1 MMTGDRIP
9 SEWLQWLKTEQIP
22 VYLWMTE
29 DPFYFDVSMTIAP
42 FADAVLTI
50 EQNALDAYRQMG
62 LQHVYYVPIP
72 VNQRLLR
79 NNLLKPLFTQICF

>member
-1 MMTGDRIP
+1 MMTGNRIP

-42 FADAVLTI
+42 LADAVLTI
-50 EQNALDAYRQMG
+50 EQNALDAY
-62 LQHVYYVPIP
+62 
-72 VNQRLLR
+72 
-79 NNLLKPLFTQICF
+79 

>member
-1 MMTGDRIP
+1 MDDGG
-9 SEWLQWLKTEQIP
+9 S
-22 VYLWMTE
+22 
-29 DPFYFDVSMTIAP
+29 FYFDVSMTIAP
-42 FADAVLTI
+42 LADAVLTI

>member
-72 VNQRLLR
+72 VNQRLLE
-79 NNLLKPLFTQICF
+79 TTC